1 MAASFLGLPVPFLI
15 GSALVSA
22 ALGIFGF
29 APRQVPASIS
39 IWARI
44 TIAVLIGASIQIEL
58 LDRLP
63 EIGLAAALVP
73 VQVALVLAAGSVLLR
88 RITNMTP
95 SERLLGALPGGF
107 GSVILSVESLGH
119 DVRRITM
126 YHAIRVL
133 AVITL
138 VPLSLAWGLS
148 VDGAGAPAARIG
160 VLDLSA
166 AEASLF
172 LLTALAGWALARVTR
187 LPGGP
192 ILLPL
197 VLAIAVELTVGL
209 PDIPSEAIP
218 AAQIVLGSLVGFRFA
233 EGGLAT
239 LRDALWTGV
248 LLMVVVLITSL
259 APVAV
264 LHFATDTPL
273 GLGILAFAPGR
284 RSGDQRAGAL
294 ARTGSRLCRDHPCLA
309 HGDRSRNAALPAS
322 LDGAGGRR
330 RATKSRGDCPVKR
343 RDAGGNL
350 HRANLPEA
358 PPSAG
363 ARP

>member
-1 MAASFLGLPVPFLI
+1 MPGAGLRLVALFAFSAAGGVAAYFLGLPVPFLI

-29 APRQVPASIS
+29 APGQVPASIS

-73 VQVALVLAAGSVLLR
+73 VQVALVLAAGSALLR
-88 RITNMTP
+88 RITDMTP

-133 AVITL
+133 AIVTL

-148 VDGAGAPAARIG
+148 VDGTGAPAARIG

-172 LLTALAGWALARVTR
+172 LLTALAGWALARATR

-197 VLAIAVELTVGL
+197 ALAIAVELTFGL
-209 PDIPSEAIP
+209 PEVPREAIP
-218 AAQIVLGSLVGFRFA
+218 AAQIVLGALVGFRFA
-233 EGGLAT
+233 EGGLTT

-248 LLMVVVLITSL
+248 LLMAVVLITSL
-259 APVAV
+259 APVAI
-264 LHFATDTPL
+264 LHFATDAPL
-273 GLGILAFAPGR
+273 SLSILAFAPGGVPEI
-284 RSGDQRAGAL
+284 SVLAL
-294 ARTGSRLCRDHPCLA
+294 SLGLDPAFVVTIHVWRMVIVLAMLPFLLRWMEREDAAAR
-309 HGDRSRNAALPAS
+309 N
-322 LDGAGGRR
+322 
-330 RATKSRGDCPVKR
+330 VQEE
-343 RDAGGNL
+343 
-350 HRANLPEA
+350 EA
-358 PPSAG
+358 P
-363 ARP
+363 

>member
-1 MAASFLGLPVPFLI
+1 MPGAGLRLVALFAFSAAGGVAASLLGLPVPFLI

-22 ALGIFGF
+22 ALGITGF
-29 APRQVPASIS
+29 APRQVPANIS

-73 VQVALVLAAGSVLLR
+73 VQVALVLAAGSALLR
-88 RITNMTP
+88 RITDMTP

-107 GSVILSVESLGH
+107 GSVVLSVESLGH

-133 AVITL
+133 AIVTL

-148 VDGAGAPAARIG
+148 VDGAEAPAARIG

-172 LLTALAGWALARVTR
+172 LLTALAGWVLARVTR
-187 LPGGP
+187 LPGGA

-197 VLAIAVELTVGL
+197 ALAITVEVTVGL
-209 PDIPSEAIP
+209 PEVPREAIP
-218 AAQIVLGSLVGFRFA
+218 AAQIALGALVGFRFA

-248 LLMVVVLITSL
+248 LLMAVVLTTSL

-264 LHFATDTPL
+264 LYFATDTPL
-273 GLGILAFAPGR
+273 SLGILAFAPGGVPEISVLALSLGLDPAFVITIHVWRMVIVLAMLPFLLRWMEREDAAAR
-284 RSGDQRAGAL
+284 RKPGETAL
-294 ARTGSRLCRDHPCLA
+294 
-309 HGDRSRNAALPAS
+309 
-322 LDGAGGRR
+322 
-330 RATKSRGDCPVKR
+330 
-343 RDAGGNL
+343 
-350 HRANLPEA
+350 
-358 PPSAG
+358 
-363 ARP
+363 